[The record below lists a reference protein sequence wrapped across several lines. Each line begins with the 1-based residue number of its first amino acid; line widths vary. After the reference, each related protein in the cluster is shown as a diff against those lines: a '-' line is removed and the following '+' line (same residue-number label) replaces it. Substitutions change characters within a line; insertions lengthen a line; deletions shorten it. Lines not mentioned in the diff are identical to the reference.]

1 MSEETENDGS
11 WGGLKKT
18 IVGTLATIVTGSGVW
33 ISTTLFGGG
42 DDKEETKT
50 EQVAPAP
57 VINLNLENN
66 NTQQQNNSGG
76 GTTIIKE
83 RVIEKQP
90 ENNKSSTPPKKKEG
104 DEFKETP
111 PAW

>member
-18 IVGTLATIVTGSGVW
+18 IVGTLATIVTGGGVW

-42 DDKEETKT
+42 GEDKEETKT

-57 VINLNLENN
+57 VINLNLQNN
-66 NTQQQNNSGG
+66 NTQTQAAG
-76 GTTIIKE
+76 GTTKVVE
-83 RVIEKQP
+83 RVVEKP
-90 ENNKSSTPPKKKEG
+90 AAAPAPKPKEFT
-104 DEFKETP
+104 EEPK
-111 PAW
+111 W